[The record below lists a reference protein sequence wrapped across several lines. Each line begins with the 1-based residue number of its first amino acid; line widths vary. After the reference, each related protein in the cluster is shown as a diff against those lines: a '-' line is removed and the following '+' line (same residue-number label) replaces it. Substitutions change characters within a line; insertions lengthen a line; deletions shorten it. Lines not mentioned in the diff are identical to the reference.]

1 MDRDNDFCILLWVNI
16 LSVARKANPLA
27 LIFSMVAA
35 YSVSEFL
42 NLIVQVLFRSIRG
55 YLRLLLILG
64 LVVMVILK
72 ACSPF
77 QEQENG
83 GFVPTVQDITCGDL
97 QHTGSRPVNRQ
108 LLLTGYQQSLRNL
121 LDQFPKI
128 VVILLIN

>member
-1 MDRDNDFCILLWVNI
+1 MDRDNDFCIFALAEYLVCSQEGE
-16 LSVARKANPLA
+16 SVGTD
-27 LIFSMVAA
+27 IFVAA

-77 QEQENG
+77 SGAGEMVALSQQYRILPAVTCSIQEAD
-83 GFVPTVQDITCGDL
+83 PL
-97 QHTGSRPVNRQ
+97 
-108 LLLTGYQQSLRNL
+108 
-121 LDQFPKI
+121 I
-128 VVILLIN
+128 VSFF